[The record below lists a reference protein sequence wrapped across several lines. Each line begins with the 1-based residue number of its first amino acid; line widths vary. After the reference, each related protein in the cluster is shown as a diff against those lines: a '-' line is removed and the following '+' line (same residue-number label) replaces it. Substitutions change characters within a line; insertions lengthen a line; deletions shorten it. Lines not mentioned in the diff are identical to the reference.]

1 MSSRSRVALAAAGA
15 AALGAI
21 ALTPLYNDQVW
32 LLPAW
37 LSVAAVFAT
46 SIGARRLGVPEP
58 IVPYACL
65 AAATLVVVMAYGDH
79 KAGGLIPTLSTLH
92 SVGDKYNRAFE
103 LVKETS
109 PPVTTTS
116 ELALL
121 AVTGVAAVAV
131 AIEAV
136 AVTARR
142 PALAGLPMLALF
154 AVPAALVPAGL
165 GWAPFTF
172 AAAGYVLLLVAE
184 GKERVARW
192 GRPFHAERAD
202 EEWRSDSPFGSP
214 VTVLGRRLGA
224 TAVCVALIVPVFLPD
239 MSYHGLAKLFDGAG
253 LGGDNSGG
261 SRSAT
266 VVNPVAALTGKLNQS
281 NDTEVMRVYTDDPDP
296 GYLRLTTLDQYD
308 AKEWKQGKLSAP
320 EDDRVTHGLPEVKA
334 GVVHKTKTVKTRV
347 TITGL
352 TDEPYLPLYP
362 EVEAVKTPKGQDWR
376 FEQISGTVFSSRNRT
391 GGMTFTSTSKVR
403 EPTAVE
409 LQKAPGLDP
418 SDPTQRMYGTPPP
431 VAPEV
436 KQLLAGIITG
446 KTTQFEKVQAILQ
459 YFQQPD
465 FRYDLHPPKGPTG
478 DDLTNFL
485 RNKKG
490 FCQQYSAA
498 MATLVREAGI
508 PARVAIGFTKGH
520 RKGDYWSITAHNSH
534 AWTEVYFSGIGWTLW
549 EPTPLDEGP
558 ETGTATSPGYQDA
571 TVTPLGGAADPSLPT
586 PSSSPDPGQFGNK
599 PQPGFDTSGGRG
611 TTLVLDGGKPT
622 VKLFGSGEPDFSLL
636 GYVVVGIPT
645 VLVLL
650 LGLATLCV
658 LVPTVAR
665 VLAGRRRLRYAGM
678 VPARAAGPPDRGGRG
693 TAGAG
698 AGAGGLTAAGLDL
711 LDSGHLARAAHA
723 AWDELLATAYDV
735 GLALDSAQSPRA
747 TAERLV
753 EKAML
758 AASAADGVRA
768 VARAEERACYAPAPV
783 PEPGLRDAV
792 RAARSGLYR
801 WAPYGRRTRARLLP
815 PSTLLSFREGLR
827 GVTRRTT
834 GGLYGGAR
842 GFRSRLT
849 SRKARPAA
857 TS

>member
-58 IVPYACL
+58 MIPYACL
-65 AAATLVVVMAYGDH
+65 AAAALVVVMAYGDH

-224 TAVCVALIVPVFLPD
+224 TAVCVALVVPVFLPD
-239 MSYHGLAKLFDGAG
+239 LSYHGLAKLFDGAG

-266 VVNPVAALTGKLNQS
+266 VVNPVAALTGKLNQT
-281 NDTEVMRVYTDDPDP
+281 NDTELLQVHTDDPDP
-296 GYLRLTTLDQYD
+296 GYLRLTTLDEYD
-308 AKEWKQGKLSAP
+308 AKAWKQGKLSAP
-320 EDDRVTHGLPEVKA
+320 EDNRVTHGLPEVKS
-334 GVVHKTKTVKTRV
+334 GVVRKTKTVKGTV
-347 TITGL
+347 TATGL
-352 TDEPYLPLYP
+352 SQEPYLPLYP
-362 EVEAVKTPKGQDWR
+362 EVEKVGTPKGQDWR

-391 GGMTFTSTSKVR
+391 GGMTYSFTSKVR
-403 EPTAVE
+403 EPTANE
-409 LQKAPGLDP
+409 LQKAPPLDP
-418 SDPTQRMYGTPPP
+418 SDPTQRMYGSPPHLSQ
-431 VAPEV
+431 EV
-436 KQLLAGIITG
+436 QSVLAGIIAG
-446 KTTQFEKVQAILQ
+446 KQTQFEKVQAILQ
-459 YFQQPD
+459 YFQSPD
-465 FRYDLHPPKGPTG
+465 FKYVLRPPKGPTS

-485 RNKKG
+485 RNKQG

-520 RKGDYWSITAHNSH
+520 RKGNYWSITAHNAH

-549 EPTPLDEGP
+549 EPTPLDESQDEG
-558 ETGTATSPGYQDA
+558 GTATSPAYQDA
-571 TVTPLGGAADPSLPT
+571 AVGPIGQPTNPGLPSASATADP
-586 PSSSPDPGQFGNK
+586 GAFGNK
-599 PQPGFDTSGGRG
+599 PQPGFDDSGGRG
-611 TTLVLDGGKPT
+611 ATLVLGGGKPAF
-622 VKLFGSGEPDFSLL
+622 KLFGAGEPDFSLL
-636 GYVVVGIPT
+636 GYVLVGIPT

-650 LGLATLCV
+650 LGLAALCV
-658 LVPTVAR
+658 IVPTVTR
-665 VLAGRRRLRYAGM
+665 VAAARRRLRYAGL
-678 VPARAAGPPDRGGRG
+678 VPARAAGPPGRG
-693 TAGAG
+693 AAG
-698 AGAGGLTAAGLDL
+698 AGAGGPAAVGLDV

-735 GLALDSAQSPRA
+735 GLTLDSAQSPRA

-758 AASAADGVRA
+758 VTSAADGVRA
-768 VARAEERACYAPAPV
+768 VARAEERACYAAAPV
-783 PEPGLRDAV
+783 AEPGLGDAV
-792 RAARSGLYR
+792 RTAKAGLYR
-801 WAPYGRRTRARLLP
+801 WAPFGRRTRARFLP
-815 PSTLLSFREGLR
+815 PSTLLSFREAVR
-827 GVTRRTT
+827 AFTRRAT
-834 GGLYGGAR
+834 GGLYGAR
-842 GFRSRLT
+842 HLRSRVT
-849 SRKARPAA
+849 TTARKARPAA

>member
-58 IVPYACL
+58 LVPYACL

-224 TAVCVALIVPVFLPD
+224 TAVCVALVVPVFLPD
-239 MSYHGLAKLFDGAG
+239 LSYHGLAKLFDGAG
-253 LGGDNSGG
+253 LGGDNSSG

-266 VVNPVAALTGKLNQS
+266 VVNPVAALTGKLNQV
-281 NDTEVMRVYTDDPDP
+281 NDAEMLRVYTDDPDP
-296 GYLRLTTLDQYD
+296 GYLRLTTLDEYD
-308 AKEWKQGKLSAP
+308 AKTWKQGKLSAP
-320 EDDRVTHGLPEVKA
+320 EDARVTHGLPEVKS
-334 GVVHKTKTVKTRV
+334 GVVRKTKTVKSRV
-347 TITGL
+347 TVTGL
-352 TDEPYLPLYP
+352 SQEPYLPLYP
-362 EVEAVKTPKGQDWR
+362 EVEKVGAPKGQDWR
-376 FEQISGTVFSSRNRT
+376 FEQVSGTVFSSRNRT
-391 GGMTFTSTSKVR
+391 GGMSYTFTSKVR
-403 EPTAVE
+403 EPIGSE
-409 LQKAPGLDP
+409 LQKAPPLDP

-431 VAPEV
+431 VSPEV
-436 KQLLAGIITG
+436 KQVLAGILTG
-446 KTTQFEKVQAILQ
+446 KQTQFEKVQAILQ
-459 YFQQPD
+459 YFQSPD
-465 FRYDLHPPKGPTG
+465 FTYNLHPTKGPTS

-520 RKGDYWSITAHNSH
+520 RKGDYWSITAHNAH

-549 EPTPLDEGP
+549 EPTPLDESG

-571 TVTPLGGAADPSLPT
+571 SVAPVGPTGDPGALPT
-586 PSSSPDPGQFGNK
+586 PSASIDPNNPYQSK
-599 PQPGFDTSGGRG
+599 PQPGFDDSGGRG
-611 TTLVLDGGKPT
+611 ATLVIGGGKPAL
-622 VKLFGSGEPDFSLL
+622 KLFGSGEPDFSLL
-636 GYVVVGIPT
+636 GYVLIGIPT
-645 VLVLL
+645 VFVLL
-650 LGLATLCV
+650 LGLAALCV
-658 LVPTVAR
+658 IVPTVTR
-665 VLAGRRRLRYAGM
+665 TLAGRRRLRYAGL
-678 VPARAAGPPDRGGRG
+678 VPARAAGPPGRD
-693 TAGAG
+693 A
-698 AGAGGLTAAGLDL
+698 AGAGGLAAAGLDL

-723 AWDELLATAYDV
+723 AWDEVLATAYDV
-735 GLALDSAQSPRA
+735 GLTLDSAQSPRA

-758 AASAADGVRA
+758 VASAADGVRA
-768 VARAEERACYAPAPV
+768 VARAEERACYAPAPI

-792 RAARSGLYR
+792 RTAKAGLYR
-801 WAPYGRRTRARLLP
+801 WAPFGRRTRARFLP
-815 PSTLLSFREGLR
+815 PSTLLSFREAVRAFTR
-827 GVTRRTT
+827 GAA
-834 GGLYGGAR
+834 GGLYGAR
-842 GFRSRLT
+842 HLRSRVT
-849 SRKARPAA
+849 TRKARPAA